1 VARRAYATQILR
13 HWYYG
18 TRMYERSALVVL
30 SRDGLVE
37 IAVGRQ
43 TRMVFDEVVAHH
55 FAVRAMEMLAR
66 HNASETEPSRALLQ
80 ETAQKLI
87 FYISF
92 TVRSRTQATVV
103 SMRSMSMFMMFFM
116 MITISATKQQQARR
130 YAELYGYRHD
140 PYGRGFYLGPGIHG
154 RADFWE
160 EFESGR
166 RGGVDEAILE
176 RAEQERNF
184 FRLQLLSIILAN
196 RQQQSQSNED
206 DEEEEDEEEQQ
217 QEEVEEDE
225 DEGEEEEEPKNEK
238 LEKEELEKRRISS
251 RTTRVVLHCAPTT
264 PMTFAQVLSA
274 HRQSPAQLRWQ
285 IFQQTLH
292 ALAYCHSV
300 NVIHRDLKPVRV
312 PRLVP

>member
-206 DEEEEDEEEQQ
+206 DEEEEDEEEL
-217 QEEVEEDE
+217 D
-225 DEGEEEEEPKNEK
+225 D
-238 LEKEELEKRRISS
+238 EELLLAQQDFYAEERS
-251 RTTRVVLHCAPTT
+251 RSCDDGAPRT
-264 PMTFAQVLSA
+264 AA
-274 HRQSPAQLRWQ
+274 RH
-285 IFQQTLH
+285 
-292 ALAYCHSV
+292 
-300 NVIHRDLKPVRV
+300 
-312 PRLVP
+312 

>member
-1 VARRAYATQILR
+1 MPKSEVARGASCRCQRPRPAACAHHGAYPPSPQVARRAYAIQILR

-140 PYGRGFYLGPGIHG
+140 PYGRGLYLGPGVHS

-176 RAEQERNF
+176 RAEQERTF

-206 DEEEEDEEEQQ
+206 
-217 QEEVEEDE
+217 EDE
-225 DEGEEEEEPKNEK
+225 DEDEEGMDD
-238 LEKEELEKRRISS
+238 EELLLAQQDFYTEERS
-251 RTTRVVLHCAPTT
+251 RSCDDGAPRT
-264 PMTFAQVLSA
+264 AA
-274 HRQSPAQLRWQ
+274 RH
-285 IFQQTLH
+285 
-292 ALAYCHSV
+292 
-300 NVIHRDLKPVRV
+300 
-312 PRLVP
+312 